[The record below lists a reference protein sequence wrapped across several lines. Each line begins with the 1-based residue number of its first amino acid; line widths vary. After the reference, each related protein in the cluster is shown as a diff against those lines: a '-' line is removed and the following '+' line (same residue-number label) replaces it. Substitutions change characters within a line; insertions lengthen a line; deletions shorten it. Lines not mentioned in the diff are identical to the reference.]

1 MISGPTFYDVLGVS
15 QRATQR
21 EIRAAY
27 LRLMKENHPDRLA
40 SGDASGSSHLV
51 PLINCSYAALKN
63 VQSRAAYDL
72 QLAQRQRPPSAALI
86 RHAPSKAGATRRRT
100 AVRAPLEI
108 LSLAALIFSLPF
120 LANGVLKLSDPTWA
134 SPALGPKERDQAAVT
149 AVPDAAAART
159 QARLATRL
167 SPARA
172 ASRSQ
177 RCFADAQTAGQL
189 SAAELCIVFDEA
201 FRYWHQAPDDLT
213 SIPPYFSPGITQ
225 IRHAQALSA
234 LHDSASARADELT
247 GIAFRA
253 LLDEVN
259 RARGPELAGTTAGDS
274 AAPIADQAVSQNS
287 TVAAR

>member
-27 LRLMKENHPDRLA
+27 LRLMKENHPDRVA
-40 SGDASGSSHLV
+40 CGDTNGSPHLV
-51 PLINCSYAALKN
+51 PLINRSYAALKN
-63 VQSRAAYDL
+63 PQARAAYDL
-72 QLAQRQRPPSAALI
+72 ELANRQSTPSAALI
-86 RHAPSKAGATRRRT
+86 RYAPSKVGAPRRGT

-108 LSLAALIFSLPF
+108 FTLAALIFSLPF
-120 LANGVLKLSDPTWA
+120 LANGILKLSDPKWA

-172 ASRSQ
+172 TSRSQ

-201 FRYWHQAPDDLT
+201 FRYWHQAPNDLI
-213 SIPPYFSPGITQ
+213 SMPPYFSPGISR
-225 IRHAQALSA
+225 IRHAQALSV
-234 LHDSASARADELT
+234 LHDSASARADDLT
-247 GIAFRA
+247 SIAFRA

-259 RARGPELAGTTAGDS
+259 GAREPELAGTTAGHS
-274 AAPIADQAVSQNS
+274 AALLSNQAVSQNS
-287 TVAAR
+287 TDAAQ